1 MMEPVT
7 VGIIGIVCLLLLLV
21 LGIPIAFALSA
32 VGAVGMIIVA
42 GLPATLSQIS
52 LIAWGRGT
60 DFVLICIP
68 MFIFMGQIVYHTG
81 IAADLYEVLQKWLGR
96 LPGGLAIASVGACGG
111 FGAVTGSSVAC
122 VATMGSIIMP
132 EMQKY
137 KYNERLSA
145 GVLAS
150 SGTLGILVPP
160 SLGFVF
166 YGILTDTSISALFI
180 AGIVPAII
188 TILIFSAIIYIRC
201 IVNPALAPRGPR
213 SGWKERIVSVKKVWP
228 VATIFIVVIGGLYGG
243 FFTPTE
249 ASGVGAVG
257 VVVVSLIQKKLNWQ
271 RFKMALDDTGVISAM
286 IFIIIIG
293 GYLISRFLAI
303 TDITTYLVDGVAVLN
318 PNKYLFIFLIF
329 LLYFILGCMMELF
342 GMAVL
347 TLPFLFPIVIQLG
360 IDPVWFGVF
369 SMIMAEI
376 ALITPPIGMNVF
388 VMRSIA
394 DHVSMESIF
403 IGIIPFLFAEIL
415 LLVLLVIFPEIAIW
429 LPRLAGL
436 M

>member
-1 MMEPVT
+1 MEPVT

-32 VGAVGMIIVA
+32 VGAIGMIIVA

-122 VATMGSIIMP
+122 VATMGSIVMP

-137 KYNERLSA
+137 KYNDRLAA

-180 AGIVPAII
+180 AGIVPAIL
-188 TILIFSAIIYIRC
+188 TIMVFSAIIYSRC
-201 IVNPALAPRGPR
+201 VANPTLAPMGPR
-213 SGWKERIVSVKKVWP
+213 FGWKERIVSTKKVWP
-228 VATIFIVVIGGLYGG
+228 IATIFFVVIGGLYGG

-257 VVVVSLIQKKLNWQ
+257 VVLVSLVQKKLNWQ
-271 RFKMALDDTGVISAM
+271 RFKLALDDTGVISAM

-303 TDITTYLVDGVAVLN
+303 TDITTYLVEGVAALN
-318 PNKYLFIFLIF
+318 PNKYFLIVLIF
-329 LLYFILGCMMELF
+329 ILYFILGCMMELF

-347 TLPFLFPIVIQLG
+347 TLPFIFPIVVQLG
-360 IDPVWFGVF
+360 FDPVWFGVF
-369 SMIMAEI
+369 IMIMAEI

-394 DHVSMESIF
+394 DHVPMESIF
-403 IGIIPFLFAEIL
+403 IGIIPFLIAEIL
-415 LLVLLVIFPEIAIW
+415 LLALLVIFPEIAIW
-429 LPRLAGL
+429 LPRIAGL